1 MTLSEIV
8 KNYREENGISQREF
22 AKRCELSNSLIS
34 IIERGVNPQTGNP
47 VDPDSRTLR
56 RLAAGMGMTELR
68 LLELLKSNNQPP
80 AFASDLNEYDR
91 DALEAL
97 HQDPKLRMLFD
108 RARTMSEADKNRMV
122 QISGIMKGELY
133 GDE

>member
-68 LLELLKSNNQPP
+68 LLELLKSNNRPP

-91 DALEAL
+91 NALEAL
-97 HQDPKLRMLFD
+97 HQNPKLRMLFD
-108 RARTMSEADKNRMV
+108 LQVGLKPQSLDAVTAVVKEIAKER
-122 QISGIMKGELY
+122 GE
-133 GDE
+133 E